1 MTSVAG
7 ILLVTV
13 EEIAE
18 LAAAINAY
26 CKANV
31 SRDRGYS
38 TEDRVTDKE
47 LVPTTRAR
55 IRGRVQ
61 LRHPRPLSQELARRG
76 KSADRLKKAT
86 YSQEQTIGNEAD
98 DSSRNA
104 RKTTA
109 AVWEYVKRPKK
120 RQNSKTHDC
129 LKIDMDMDFE

>member
-76 KSADRLKKAT
+76 KSAVHPYESSLLGFKT
-86 YSQEQTIGNEAD
+86 Y
-98 DSSRNA
+98 
-104 RKTTA
+104 
-109 AVWEYVKRPKK
+109 KRRSHIYKHQV
-120 RQNSKTHDC
+120 RRVR
-129 LKIDMDMDFE
+129 